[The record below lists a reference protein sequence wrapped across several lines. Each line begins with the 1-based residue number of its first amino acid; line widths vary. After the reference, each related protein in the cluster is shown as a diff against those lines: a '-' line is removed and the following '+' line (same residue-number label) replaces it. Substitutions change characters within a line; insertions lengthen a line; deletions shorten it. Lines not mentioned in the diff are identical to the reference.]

1 MSKKIEDLNLFNRNG
16 FLIETREKLKEKKRK
31 EKKKEK
37 ALLFEKVHINSLLI
51 TTNPFTLNADPFR
64 FNFRVF

>member
-1 MSKKIEDLNLFNRNG
+1 MGFPYKRERNS
-16 FLIETREKLKEKKRK
+16 KKRK
-31 EKKKEK
+31 EKKKKKEK

-51 TTNPFTLNADPFR
+51 TTNPFTLNEDPFR